1 MHAERDTDYNFI
13 QCPKN
18 TACIISAS
26 DINKNLKTFSY
37 MEDGHANLNT
47 TTLKTIIYSKL
58 SYTNPDVGFLREE
71 KNYGQKALYSCV

>member
-1 MHAERDTDYNFI
+1 
-13 QCPKN
+13 
-18 TACIISAS
+18 
-26 DINKNLKTFSY
+26 